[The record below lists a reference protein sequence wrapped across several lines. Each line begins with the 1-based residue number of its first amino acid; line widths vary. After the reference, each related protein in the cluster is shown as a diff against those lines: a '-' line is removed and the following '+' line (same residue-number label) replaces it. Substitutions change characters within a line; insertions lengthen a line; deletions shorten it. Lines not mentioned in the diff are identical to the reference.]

1 MLRYILFVVGA
12 ICGVFAAY
20 WLGNQ
25 TLAELMARCDGLI
38 YYGIGFAL
46 IASIL
51 IFPILLVRES
61 FGFEESG
68 PGWLISFSAS
78 IIYYSVVSVV
88 AMWVLSFVPFVSS
101 VTCVNCEIPASVTAR
116 IDANETNRT
125 VVASE
130 LERIRDFNTKQR
142 ANLDNASDDLTK
154 NIAEYNSQ
162 KECVLNG
169 ETQEIRALY
178 LMAGFT
184 LDDLNAIDPV
194 DDVARADCTKTEAL
208 VNELLDDMQKVVDEL
223 PVDQQKDWEDKI
235 ADRRARVELLA
246 KKCEQEMQMKQLS
259 AYINEDNRIID
270 VQVQYTDSND
280 TPVEGISGLL
290 RVVADNKN
298 VEGISVTENRADD
311 KACLMLV
318 IDSSGSIPA
327 EDLPNIVSA
336 VQALN
341 DVRKRGDLYGIVTF
355 GGADEIQNYGLQQ
368 DIIDTGVINRNGG
381 STAIWDAMQVGLGE
395 MVQNCD
401 TNITKRYLVLV
412 TDGKDNSSKFGKGE
426 EKSAIVASLHSQAV
440 LDQTSVCVIGVSKDV
455 EEESANLEQLVNDC
469 DYSYIDNFKNL
480 AEQFKQIMGYERAY
494 YRIVIP
500 QSALPNNA
508 DDVRVRITD
517 TNVKIKVTFSP
528 AP

>member
-1 MLRYILFVVGA
+1 
-12 ICGVFAAY
+12 
-20 WLGNQ
+20 
-25 TLAELMARCDGLI
+25 
-38 YYGIGFAL
+38 
-46 IASIL
+46 
-51 IFPILLVRES
+51 
-61 FGFEESG
+61 
-68 PGWLISFSAS
+68 
-78 IIYYSVVSVV
+78 
-88 AMWVLSFVPFVSS
+88 
-101 VTCVNCEIPASVTAR
+101 
-116 IDANETNRT
+116 
-125 VVASE
+125 
-130 LERIRDFNTKQR
+130 
-142 ANLDNASDDLTK
+142 
-154 NIAEYNSQ
+154 
-162 KECVLNG
+162 
-169 ETQEIRALY
+169 
-178 LMAGFT
+178 
-184 LDDLNAIDPV
+184 
-194 DDVARADCTKTEAL
+194 
-208 VNELLDDMQKVVDEL
+208 
-223 PVDQQKDWEDKI
+223 
-235 ADRRARVELLA
+235 
-246 KKCEQEMQMKQLS
+246 
-259 AYINEDNRIID
+259 
-270 VQVQYTDSND
+270 VQYTDSND